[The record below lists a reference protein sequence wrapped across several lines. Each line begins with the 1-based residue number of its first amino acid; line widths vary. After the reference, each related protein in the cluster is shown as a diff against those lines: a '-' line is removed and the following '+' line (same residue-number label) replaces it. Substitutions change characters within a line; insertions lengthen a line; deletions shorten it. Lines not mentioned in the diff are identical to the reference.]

1 MGGGSAEEKTEMP
14 TPKRLRDAKKK
25 GQVAYSKDFTS
36 TILLIGVF
44 AYVGLKWNEF
54 VLELREFIVFPAR
67 FFSSPFGQGLGE
79 VMDGC
84 IMELTHLLLP
94 ILGIVAAFAVA
105 AGFIQVG
112 AIFSGEPIKPDL
124 KKLNPIEK
132 FKQIFSKKNFFE
144 FFKSTLKVLF
154 LGILIYRLI
163 RDQLGTLILLPHT
176 GIYGLMATIGPIMKK
191 FAAVVIF
198 AYAVVAIVD
207 FFFQRRDF
215 TKKMMMSKSEIKR
228 EYKEMEG
235 SPEIK
240 GRRRQLHQELIN
252 ESPAQRTNRANALI
266 TNPSHLAIAILYEED
281 ITPLPIVIA
290 MGEDML
296 AAEMIHIARQKNI
309 PIIRNVPLAHALMDT
324 ASLMEYVP
332 SALLEAV
339 AEVLRWVNDLKAEGM
354 NNIEEDMEQDELE
367 SYEN

>member
-1 MGGGSAEEKTEMP
+1 MAGGSAEEKTEMP

-44 AYVGLKWNEF
+44 AYIGLKWGES
-54 VLELREFIVFPAR
+54 VLDLREFIVFPAR
-67 FFSSPFGQGLGE
+67 FFPCPFGQGLGE
-79 VMDGC
+79 VVDGC
-84 IMELTHLLLP
+84 VKEMIRLLLP
-94 ILGIVAAFAVA
+94 IIGIVAAFAVA

-112 AIFSGEPIKPDL
+112 AVFSGEPIKPDI
-124 KKLNPIEK
+124 KKLNPFEK

-144 FFKSTLKVLF
+144 FLKSSLKVLF
-154 LGILIYRLI
+154 LGILVYRLI
-163 RDQLGTLILLPHT
+163 KGQLETLILLPHA
-176 GIYGLMATIGPIMKK
+176 GVYGLMATIGPIMKK

-198 AYAVVAIVD
+198 AYVVVAVAD

-266 TNPSHLAIAILYEED
+266 TNPTHLAIAILYEEA
-281 ITPLPIVIA
+281 ITPLPVVIA
-290 MGEDML
+290 KGEDSL
-296 AAEMIHIARQKNI
+296 AEEMIAIARHQGI
-309 PIIRNVPLAHALMDT
+309 PIMRNVPLAHALMDS
-324 ASLMEYVP
+324 AALMEYVP

-339 AEVLRWVNDLKAEGM
+339 AEVLRWVNELKEEGVVS
-354 NNIEEDMEQDELE
+354 IEVDMGRDEMDIFDE
-367 SYEN
+367 